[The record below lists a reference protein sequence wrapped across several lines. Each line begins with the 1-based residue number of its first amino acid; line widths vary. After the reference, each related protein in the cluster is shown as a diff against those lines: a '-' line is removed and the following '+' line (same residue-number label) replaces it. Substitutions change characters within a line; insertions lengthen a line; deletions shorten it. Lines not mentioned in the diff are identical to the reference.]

1 MEVAGEGKSLSRDT
15 PYSCLLCT
23 PTGLPLLFTGMWVCC
38 KVAFEDV
45 A

>member
-1 MEVAGEGKSLSRDT
+1 MQT
-15 PYSCLLCT
+15 PNLCLLCP
-23 PTGLPLLFTGMWVCC
+23 PTGLPLLFAGMWVCC